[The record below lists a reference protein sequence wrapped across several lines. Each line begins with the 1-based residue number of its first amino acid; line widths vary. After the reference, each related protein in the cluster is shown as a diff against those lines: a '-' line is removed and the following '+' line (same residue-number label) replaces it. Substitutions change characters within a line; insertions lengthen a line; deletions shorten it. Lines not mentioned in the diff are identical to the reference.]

1 MSTKTNKQLQNFSLK
16 NKINYFERRKIFCD
30 ENTKRCAVFSKDGS
44 RLRYDYGHL
53 TTEGKEKFSE
63 LLRKSNFK
71 SILLDTW
78 KNQNSSN

>member
-1 MSTKTNKQLQNFSLK
+1 MNIKTNKKLQNFSLK
-16 NKINYFERRKIFCD
+16 NEIGYFERRKLFCNT
-30 ENTKRCAVFSKDGS
+30 NTKRCAVFSEDGS

-53 TTEGKEKFSE
+53 TTEGKKKFSE

-78 KNQNSSN
+78 GNKNLSN